1 MRVDLHTVF
10 TSSASGLHKALYAW
24 VARWKPAGSTGIGY
38 VPMRDRHGTTLSGLA
53 GLFHLTGNRIRNNTK
68 ACAAGE
74 DIPSRCRGV
83 GVALATSAGCGD
95 GSDA

>member
-1 MRVDLHTVF
+1 VRVDLHTVF

-38 VPMRDRHGTTLSGLA
+38 VPMRDRHSTTLSGPA
-53 GLFHLTGNRIRNNTK
+53 GLFHLTSNRIRNNTK

-74 DIPSRCRGV
+74 DIPFPLSGCWRRAGDLSGV
-83 GVALATSAGCGD
+83 WRWF
-95 GSDA
+95 